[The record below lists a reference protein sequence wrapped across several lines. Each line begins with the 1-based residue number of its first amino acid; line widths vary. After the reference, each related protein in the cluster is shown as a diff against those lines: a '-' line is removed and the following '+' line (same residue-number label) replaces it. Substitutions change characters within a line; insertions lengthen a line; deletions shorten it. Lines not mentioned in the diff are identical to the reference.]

1 MVDSHLLTEF
11 LTMAL
16 LKTEGGKAALQRR
29 DLGLTPRMRQI
40 MVLAN
45 GTHSRDYMQDLMERD
60 IGAELHWLLQS
71 GYLEEAIDTR
81 YAVDPVPKPLQAPQ
95 QTTRRSLAG
104 TKMYI
109 VDILQLLRDMDAS
122 SMAVSIHTSEGEME
136 CIQNVVSAARLIV
149 LKSGPSYGLRVVN
162 KLREIVPE
170 VHLAALQELAFELEA
185 ESSLLQ
191 V

>member
-40 MVLAN
+40 MILAN
-45 GTHSRDYMQDLMERD
+45 GSHSRDSMQDLMERD
-60 IGAELHWLLQS
+60 IGAELHWLLQN
-71 GYLEEAIDTR
+71 GYLEEAIDIR
-81 YAVDPVPKPLQAPQ
+81 YAVEPVPKPLQAPQ

-122 SMAVSIHTSEGEME
+122 SMAVSIHTSQGEM
-136 CIQNVVSAARLIV
+136 
-149 LKSGPSYGLRVVN
+149 
-162 KLREIVPE
+162 
-170 VHLAALQELAFELEA
+170 
-185 ESSLLQ
+185 
-191 V
+191 

>member
-1 MVDSHLLTEF
+1 
-11 LTMAL
+11 MAL
-16 LKTEGGKAALQRR
+16 AKTEGGKAALQRR

-40 MVLAN
+40 LVLAN
-45 GTHSRDYMQDLMERD
+45 GTHSRDSIQDLMERD

-71 GYLEEAIDTR
+71 GYLEEAIDIR
-81 YAVDPVPKPLQAPQ
+81 YAVDRIRKPLDTQQ

-122 SMAVSIHTSEGEME
+122 SMAVSIHTSQGEME
-136 CIQNVVSAARLIV
+136 FMHNVVAAARLIV

-170 VHLAALQELAFELEA
+170 VHLAALQDLAFELEA
-185 ESSLLQ
+185 ESSLLHA
-191 V
+191 